1 MCLIFLA
8 PIVVLI
14 VPIGELYC
22 ANKSFF
28 WHFNVIKESKALFW
42 ILITL
47 SDQKLTKIQE
57 EAIAPGRRKTRIGRK
72 KKERSINFN
81 CFIKF
86 FAFIFIRTPR

>member
-22 ANKSFF
+22 ANKSSF

-57 EAIAPGRRKTRIGRK
+57 EAIAPGRRK
-72 KKERSINFN
+72 KKERS
-81 CFIKF
+81 K
-86 FAFIFIRTPR
+86 IFTWNEASISIVLLSFLRSFL